1 MNIEKTVSERATY
14 IEEYLKEKFPSVP
27 YEQKSVSDAMKYS
40 LLAKGKRLRP
50 ILFLEFYRICGG
62 NNESAA
68 MDFACALEMIHTY
81 SLIHDDLPCMD
92 DDDMRRG
99 MPSCHVA
106 FDYPTALLAGDA
118 LLNLAFE
125 TMLSADC
132 DPGLK
137 VKAASFIAEMSGI
150 FGMIGGQTIDVC
162 ENGILKDISELKNM
176 VLLKTGAL
184 LKAACAGGCILAGA
198 GDDTVAAAKSFA
210 AYLGEAFQIR
220 DDVLDV
226 IGDESKLG
234 KKTGSDSKQ
243 YKTTYMT
250 ELGLEKCRKE
260 TRILTD
266 KALSL
271 LSDRFAMSQF
281 LPELTEW
288 LTGREY

>member
-184 LKAACAGGCILAGA
+184 LKAACSGGCILAGA

-271 LSDRFAMSQF
+271 LSDRFATSQF